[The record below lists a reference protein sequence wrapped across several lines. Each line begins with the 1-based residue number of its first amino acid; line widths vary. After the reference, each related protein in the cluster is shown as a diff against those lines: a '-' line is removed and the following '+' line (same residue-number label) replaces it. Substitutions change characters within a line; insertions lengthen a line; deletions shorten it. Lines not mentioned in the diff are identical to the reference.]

1 MWGWDGPDDEDLA
14 FDVDAFDVDQVAET
28 RRVERMVLT
37 DLYRTTEGSRWY
49 RQRGWLSRETH
60 CAWEGVT
67 CLRRSDPFGVLSLE
81 LRDNGLAGPLPQTLA
96 RLHKLRNLDLRDN
109 ALRGSVSSAFGS
121 MTKLKVLLLKGN
133 AVNGKLPK
141 ELGGAA
147 GLTQADLSANAFIGA
162 MPADLGRLS
171 NLRML
176 NVSHNGLSGELP
188 HRLCGA
194 PSLEVLSASKNR
206 IRGGLERCGAA
217 LDARGAASTM
227 RLFDAS
233 ENNFDGEPPAA
244 PSRSGSLAIW
254 DVSGNA
260 LTGTIPNRA
269 PPRSLRVLS
278 YARNKLTGAIPD
290 ALFPRDSGLRRV
302 DLSGNALNGTLPDGL
317 MGLTKVR
324 VVNVSGNALSG
335 AIPSEGDVDVRA
347 MASLTDFDASNN
359 ALVGA
364 VPPSLAGLK
373 HLRTLSL
380 RGNKLTGTIPCDQLA
395 HSRSLRELDLS
406 DNDLSGELSG
416 DVAALGERLTR
427 LDLSRNRLS
436 GPVPVGLITGRALT
450 HLDISGNE
458 DLDWT
463 SLGVREG
470 A

>member
-1 MWGWDGPDDEDLA
+1 M
-14 FDVDAFDVDQVAET
+14 
-28 RRVERMVLT
+28 
-37 DLYRTTEGSRWY
+37 
-49 RQRGWLSRETH
+49 
-60 CAWEGVT
+60 
-67 CLRRSDPFGVLSLE
+67 
-81 LRDNGLAGPLPQTLA
+81 
-96 RLHKLRNLDLRDN
+96 
-109 ALRGSVSSAFGS
+109 
-121 MTKLKVLLLKGN
+121 
-133 AVNGKLPK
+133 
-141 ELGGAA
+141 
-147 GLTQADLSANAFIGA
+147 
-162 MPADLGRLS
+162 
-171 NLRML
+171 
-176 NVSHNGLSGELP
+176 
-188 HRLCGA
+188 
-194 PSLEVLSASKNR
+194 
-206 IRGGLERCGAA
+206 
-217 LDARGAASTM
+217 
-227 RLFDAS
+227 
-233 ENNFDGEPPAA
+233 
-244 PSRSGSLAIW
+244 
-254 DVSGNA
+254 
-260 LTGTIPNRA
+260 
-269 PPRSLRVLS
+269 LS

-395 HSRSLRELDLS
+395 QSRSLRELDLS